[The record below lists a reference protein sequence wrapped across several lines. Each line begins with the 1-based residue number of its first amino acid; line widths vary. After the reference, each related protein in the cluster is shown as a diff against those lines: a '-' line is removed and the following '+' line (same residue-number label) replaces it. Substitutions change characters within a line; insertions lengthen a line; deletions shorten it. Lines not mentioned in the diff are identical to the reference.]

1 MAIDR
6 QGWRASSASKDGQ
19 PRLIAQP
26 DDDQREARA
35 FGEIAV
41 CKVPGTC
48 LGDVGA
54 SQDRVFA
61 LVRALFGVQK
71 CLAPDLGKP

>member
-1 MAIDR
+1 MAR
-6 QGWRASSASKDGQ
+6 
-19 PRLIAQP
+19 P
-26 DDDQREARA
+26 DDDQQETRA

-61 LVRALFGVQK
+61 LVRALSGVQK
-71 CLAPDLGKP
+71 CLAPDFRKALGRE